1 MQRRH
6 VLSGLAASVAAPAV
20 VAAQGARVLR
30 FVPSTDLSIT
40 DPIFGTSFTTR
51 NHALLVFDTLY
62 GVDEQGVAQPQM
74 AEGHVV
80 EDGGLTWRIRLR
92 PGLRFH
98 DGERVLARDCVAS
111 IRRWGQR
118 DTFGQALMAAT
129 NEIAA
134 GSDSEIVWRLRKP
147 FPMLPDALGKMLTHV
162 CVMMP
167 ERLARADAYTQVREM
182 VGSGPFRFL
191 ADEHQLG
198 HLAAYARFDGYVP
211 RPSGTPSAAAGPK
224 LVHFDRVEWRILPDP
239 STAAAALAKGEIDW
253 WLNPTGD
260 QQAALRRDRNLKVE
274 VIDPLGSVGMIRF
287 NFLHPPYDNPAV
299 RRAALAAISQSD
311 FMSAMIGTDRSL
323 WRLPC
328 GFFTPGSPMAS
339 DAGMEAIKDP
349 PDLPR
354 AREMLKASGYAG
366 EKLAL
371 LATGTIE
378 LISNQAQ
385 VAADAFAKIG
395 FNVELQLYDTA
406 AADQKIRNKGPV
418 AQGGWSAYSNTT
430 TGMAASNPAAHGFIR
445 GHGEQA
451 IWGWPALPRLEELR
465 NAWFEAPTLA
475 AQQDICRRIQLHCFE
490 TVPFVPTGVFLSPV
504 AYRAN
509 LIDIRR
515 GIAQFYGVRRA

>member
-1 MQRRH
+1 
-6 VLSGLAASVAAPAV
+6 
-20 VAAQGARVLR
+20 
-30 FVPSTDLSIT
+30 
-40 DPIFGTSFTTR
+40 
-51 NHALLVFDTLY
+51 
-62 GVDEQGVAQPQM
+62 
-74 AEGHVV
+74 
-80 EDGGLTWRIRLR
+80 
-92 PGLRFH
+92 
-98 DGERVLARDCVAS
+98 
-111 IRRWGQR
+111 
-118 DTFGQALMAAT
+118 
-129 NEIAA
+129 
-134 GSDSEIVWRLRKP
+134 
-147 FPMLPDALGKMLTHV
+147 
-162 CVMMP
+162 
-167 ERLARADAYTQVREM
+167 
-182 VGSGPFRFL
+182 
-191 ADEHQLG
+191 
-198 HLAAYARFDGYVP
+198 
-211 RPSGTPSAAAGPK
+211 
-224 LVHFDRVEWRILPDP
+224 
-239 STAAAALAKGEIDW
+239 
-253 WLNPTGD
+253 
-260 QQAALRRDRNLKVE
+260 
-274 VIDPLGSVGMIRF
+274 
-287 NFLHPPYDNPAV
+287 
-299 RRAALAAISQSD
+299 
-311 FMSAMIGTDRSL
+311 
-323 WRLPC
+323 
-328 GFFTPGSPMAS
+328 MAS

-349 PDLPR
+349 PDLAR

-366 EKLAL
+366 EKLVL

-451 IWGWPALPRLEELR
+451 IWGWPSLPRLEELR

>member
-6 VLSGLAASVAAPAV
+6 VLSGLAASVAAPSV

-92 PGLRFH
+92 QGLRFH

-134 GSDSEIVWRLRKP
+134 GSDSEIVWRLKKP

-260 QQAALRRDRNLKVE
+260 HQAALRRDRNLKVE

-349 PDLPR
+349 PDLAR

-366 EKLAL
+366 EKLVL

-451 IWGWPALPRLEELR
+451 IWGWPSLPRLEELR

>member
-1 MQRRH
+1 MRRRQMMAGMAA
-6 VLSGLAASVAAPAV
+6 GLAAPSIAE
-20 VAAQGARVLR
+20 AQSARLLR

-62 GVDEQGVAQPQM
+62 GVDEQGVAHPQM
-74 AEGHVV
+74 AAGHVV
-80 EDGGLTWRIRLR
+80 EDEGRTWRITLR
-92 PGLRFH
+92 DGLRFH
-98 DGERVLARDCVAS
+98 DGTPVLARDAVAS
-111 IRRWGQR
+111 VRRWGQR

-129 NEIAA
+129 NEISA
-134 GSDSEIVWRLRKP
+134 GSDKEIVWRLKHP

-162 CVMMP
+162 CVIMP
-167 ERLARADAYTQVREM
+167 ERLAQVDAYTQVREM

-198 HLAAYARFDGYVP
+198 HLAAYARFEGYVP

-224 LVHFDRVEWRILPDP
+224 VAHFDRVEWRILPDP
-239 STAAAALAKGEIDW
+239 STIAAALVKGEIDW

-260 QQAALRRDRNLKVE
+260 HQAALRRNRDLKVE
-274 VIDPLGSVGMIRF
+274 VIDPYGSVGMIRF
-287 NFLHPPYDNPAV
+287 NFLHPPYDTAAV
-299 RRAALAAISQSD
+299 RRAALAAVNQAD

-328 GFFTPGSPMAS
+328 GFFTPGSLMAS
-339 DAGMEAIKDP
+339 DAGMEAIRET
-349 PDLPR
+349 PDLAQ

-371 LATGTIE
+371 LATGTVE

-395 FNVELQLYDTA
+395 FNVDLQVYDTA

-451 IWGWPALPRLEELR
+451 IWGWPTLPRLEELR
-465 NAWFEAPTLA
+465 NGWFQSPTLA
-475 AQQDICRRIQLHCFE
+475 AQQEICRQIQLHCFE

-509 LIDIRR
+509 LVDVRR
-515 GIAQFYGVRRA
+515 GIAQFYGVRRT